1 MAEKLML
8 TVIRHKKIMKILT
21 GAWHTDLEEY
31 CISNGFPLLRIIG
44 ICKNIL

>member
-1 MAEKLML
+1 ML
-8 TVIRHKKIMKILT
+8 TVIRHKNNENFD
-21 GAWHTDLEEY
+21 WRRYTDLEEY